1 MCQYMSKVKN
11 KTKIIKTNFLSLV
24 MTVHNDPFPALNALV
39 VSILNFPLHPA

>member
-24 MTVHNDPFPALNALV
+24 MPVRNDPFPALNALV
-39 VSILNFPLHPA
+39 VCIFNFSLQPA